1 MHYRAPFFFCLLLL
15 IVAVDGRCE
24 SDLTVSV
31 TGIEGRLHDNV
42 MARLR
47 INLFRENSALST
59 AEIRRL
65 HRLAEEDIVSALEPY
80 GYYNVT
86 VDGRLERDEASWQ
99 AIYRVAVGDPVVVS
113 SVSVGVVGEAA
124 HLPELADARAR
135 FPLQP
140 GEVLEHQRY
149 EQGKKKLLSRARSL
163 GLLAAIYT
171 TSEIKVDREDNEAE
185 ITLVLDTGRRFVFG
199 EIDSDQRVIS
209 GGLLARF
216 IPFEPGEPFSR
227 SSLQELQRDLSRTDW
242 FDTVFVTADTSD
254 LEHRAVPVT
263 INLTEQERYNR
274 YSFGVGYATDI
285 RSHVRFEWLNRL
297 LNERGHQAF
306 ASFLVGEQRSLCL
319 VNYSVPVADPRF
331 STVTA
336 SGLWNRELWEDTVT
350 SKVSA
355 GLAYDYLTP
364 EYLFGVSVEALNE
377 DYRIGSKRGSTALL
391 MPGIKGSLALADD
404 VVTTENGLRVTV
416 EISGAS
422 QDLLSEASFLK
433 LRGDGKLILSP
444 IEGWRLIGRGSVG
457 GILVEDI
464 DDIPPSLRFYA
475 GGEKSVRGYRYRSL
489 GPVDD
494 SGNVVGGRLLLTG
507 TIEIERRLSRYWR
520 AAAFYDVGNA
530 MDDFEVNLV
539 DGIGIGIGVALP
551 FGQARLDLAYPL
563 QDEGRSQAVY
573 LSVGADL

>member
-1 MHYRAPFFFCLLLL
+1 LHYRTPFFFCLLLL
-15 IVAVDGRCE
+15 IIAVDGRCE
-24 SDLTVSV
+24 TDLTVSV
-31 TGIEGRLHDNV
+31 TGIEGRLHNNV

-47 INLFRENSALST
+47 INLFRQDSALST

-65 HRLAEEDIVSALEPY
+65 HRLAEEDIVSALQPY

-86 VDGRLERDEASWQ
+86 VDGRLERNNSSWQ
-99 AIYRVAVGDPVVVS
+99 AVYRVTLGDPVVVS
-113 SVSVGVVGEAA
+113 AVSVSIVGEAA
-124 HLPELADARAR
+124 ELPELADASAR
-135 FPLQP
+135 FPLRQ
-140 GEVLEHQRY
+140 GEELKHQRY
-149 EQGKKKLLSRARSL
+149 EQGKNELLSRARSL
-163 GLLAAIYT
+163 GLLAATYT
-171 TSEIKVDREDNEAE
+171 TSEIRVDKADNEAE
-185 ITLVLDTGRRFVFG
+185 IVLVLDTGQRFVFG

-209 GGLLARF
+209 GDLLARF
-216 IPFEPGEPFSR
+216 IPFESGEPFNR
-227 SSLQELQRDLSRTDW
+227 SLLQDLRRDLSRTDW
-242 FDTVFVTADTSD
+242 FGTVDVEADTGD
-254 LEHRAVPVT
+254 RQRRAVPVT
-263 INLTEQERYNR
+263 IHLTEQEHYNR

-297 LNERGHQAF
+297 LNEQGHQAF
-306 ASFLVGEQRSLCL
+306 ASFLVGEQKSLCL

-364 EYLFGVSVEALNE
+364 EYLFGVSIEALNE
-377 DYRIGSKRGSTALL
+377 DYRIGSTRGSATLL

-404 VVTTENGLRVTV
+404 VVNTENGLRVTV
-416 EISGAS
+416 DISGAS

-444 IEGWRLIGRGSVG
+444 VEGWRLIGRGAIG

-494 SGNVVGGRLLLTG
+494 SGNVIGGRLLLTG
-507 TIEIERRLSRYWR
+507 GIEIERRLSRYWR
-520 AAAFYDVGNA
+520 AAVFYDVGNA

-539 DGIGIGIGVALP
+539 DGVGIGIGVALP
-551 FGQARLDLAYPL
+551 FGQARLDVAYPL